1 MKIRIIL
8 LSIAITSVGLNPSL
22 EAKPKKTKKNINKII
37 HQTGINSLTYLP
49 SQDIIPSFKD
59 VMPIVPDSVWDEL
72 SKIFDTTAV
81 LLDLEE
87 RINREFNKIEIDCIA
102 KFIDSLVINFDILSD
117 TSYLRNFDKLTWFF
131 NSLDSLS
138 KVFDNIGD
146 FSKKADKTSDST
158 SKKTNK
164 KAKRKLDSKLRPTD
178 SLLLQSLT
186 TNQKYFEKGFKEM
199 LSAQK
204 EFLKS
209 LNSMMKYYF
218 ETNKDI
224 FKEFLLQEQR
234 RKELEEKLKPH
245 KLLDST
251 NRKLLQQF
259 EQENKRM
266 LREFQEQKDKLLKEL
281 KNLKNQIQKQNKA
294 FYDRIYR
301 GDFFQSKPT
310 ETKENCLNKDLF
322 EKINNFFHK
331 LLNLRKEYDKKILD
345 ELRRRGFIVE

>member
-1 MKIRIIL
+1 MKITIIL
-8 LSIAITSVGLNPSL
+8 LLIAITCIGLNPSL
-22 EAKPKKTKKNINKII
+22 EAKPKKTNKNVNKII
-37 HQTGINSLTYLP
+37 YKTGINSLTYLP

-59 VMPIVPDSVWDEL
+59 VMPIVPDSVWDEIL
-72 SKIFDTTAV
+72 QIFDTTAL

-87 RINREFNKIEIDCIA
+87 RINREFSKIEIDCIA
-102 KFIDSLVINFDILSD
+102 KFIDPLLINFDILSD
-117 TSYLRNFDKLTWFF
+117 TSYLRNFNKLTCFF
-131 NSLDSLS
+131 NLLDSLYNAFEEDS
-138 KVFDNIGD
+138 
-146 FSKKADKTSDST
+146 SQKANKTSNST

-164 KAKRKLDSKLRPTD
+164 KAKRKLDSKLQPTD

-186 TNQKYFEKGFKEM
+186 TSQKYFEKGLEEM
-199 LSAQK
+199 LSVQK

-245 KLLDST
+245 KMLDST

-266 LREFQEQKDKLLKEL
+266 LKEFQEQKNKLLKEL
-281 KNLKNQIQKQNKA
+281 ENLKNQIQKQNKA
-294 FYDRIYR
+294 FYDRLHR

-310 ETKENCLNKDLF
+310 KTNENCLNKDLF
-322 EKINNFFHK
+322 GKMNNFFHK